1 MSFRVGTGF
10 DAHRLVTGR
19 PLVLGGVTIR
29 HDRGLEGHSDADIVC
44 HALIDALLGAAAL
57 GDIGDLF
64 PPHDPRFEGAA
75 SIDLLRTAWQRVA
88 AEGYALVNCDAVLV
102 AQVPRIAPHR
112 AEMRQAIAS
121 ALGCE
126 IDQVSVRATGTD
138 GLGFMGRQE
147 GMACQT
153 VVLLERP

>member
-44 HALIDALLGAAAL
+44 HALIDALLGASAL

-75 SIDLLRTAWQRVA
+75 SIDLLGQAWQRVA

-102 AQVPRIAPHR
+102 AQFPRIAPHR
-112 AEMRQAIAS
+112 VEMRQNVAD

-126 IDQVSVRATGTD
+126 IGQVSIRATGTD

-153 VVLLERP
+153 VVLLAR